1 MERIR
6 QEFNLTDKLEAVAE
20 FYGYSLRRFYD
31 RVAQG
36 KVLGVTHVPGY
47 GIIFWSDGPYEIVG
61 PFPGGRT
68 TILVPPD
75 TVGVVPYCSGL
86 MSGFPLVTGLN
97 LSKEHPE
104 VTISFP
110 PFHSGKIVQ
119 VFHS

>member
-47 GIIFWSDGPYEIVG
+47 GVIFWSDGPYEIAG
-61 PFPGGRT
+61 PFPGGANNNPRAAGHCWRCS
-68 TILVPPD
+68 LLFRANERVPAC
-75 TVGVVPYCSGL
+75 Y
-86 MSGFPLVTGLN
+86 
-97 LSKEHPE
+97 
-104 VTISFP
+104 
-110 PFHSGKIVQ
+110 
-119 VFHS
+119 